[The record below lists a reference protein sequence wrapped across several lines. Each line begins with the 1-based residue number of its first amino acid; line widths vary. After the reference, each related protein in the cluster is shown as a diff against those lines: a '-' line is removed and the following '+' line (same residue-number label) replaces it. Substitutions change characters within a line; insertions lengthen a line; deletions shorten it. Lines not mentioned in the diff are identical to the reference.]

1 MGRWP
6 ELVPDAEG
14 RSWHEGDLQGLQRPV
29 KAWREEREDLGK
41 QNQIIT
47 CECKNGFKRQVEF
60 QVNVIHTDRE
70 RGWTPVK
77 NSVRPFP

>member
-1 MGRWP
+1 MLKVG
-6 ELVPDAEG
+6 AG
-14 RSWHEGDLQGLQRPV
+14 TEGDLQGLQRPV